1 MLDYLLVGKANT
13 GEVSV
18 FDDRD
23 NFIAGFVDGKWVLDH
38 VFPDYFREE
47 YLNLVQEDEEALR
60 ILKEAR
66 TALNCPLGKNKSDK
80 AKSA

>member
-13 GEVSV
+13 GEMSV

-38 VFPDYFREE
+38 VFSDYFREE
-47 YLNLVQEDEEALR
+47 YLNLVQDDDEALK

-66 TALNCPLGKNKSDK
+66 TALNCPLEKNKSDT

>member
-1 MLDYLLVGKANT
+1 MLDYLLVGKADS
-13 GEVSV
+13 GEISV

-23 NFIAGFVDGKWVLDH
+23 NFIAGFVEGKWVLDH
-38 VFPDYFREE
+38 VFSDYFREE
-47 YLNLVQEDEEALR
+47 HLNLVQDDEEALR

-66 TALNCPLGKNKSDK
+66 TALDCPLTKNESNQ